1 MNARMHRP
9 RPTWPRIFLF
19 GLLLLPGSLAAQ
31 QTEWDAR
38 RVQMSRAALESL
50 LASYEEVDRSSA
62 YSDEL
67 RARARSERD
76 LVRSRLEN
84 GDFRVGDQIALVV
97 LGEEA
102 LSRTYTVEDGPLLR
116 LPEMGGVDLRGVLRS
131 ELEDV
136 VTRHLS
142 RYFHQA
148 NVRATS
154 TILITVTGSVANP
167 GFHMVEARRLITDV
181 LAEAGGLSGNAN
193 LEGIRIERG
202 DQRIWS
208 GEALQDAIIEGRTL
222 DELSLR
228 AGDQVIIPS
237 TQERSS
243 LATWAL
249 RIATPGFLLLL
260 IQQAF

>member
-1 MNARMHRP
+1 MQPRMHRP
-9 RPTWPRIFLF
+9 RFLRPGILLL
-19 GLLLLPGSLAAQ
+19 GLFLLPGSLPAQ

-38 RVQMSRAALESL
+38 RVQMSRSALESL

-67 RARARSERD
+67 RARARSEKD
-76 LVRSRLEN
+76 LVRGRLEN

-102 LSRTYTVEDGPLLR
+102 LSRTYTVEDGPTLR
-116 LPEMGGVDLRGVLRS
+116 LPEMGEVSLRGVLRS
-131 ELEDV
+131 ELESV
-136 VTRHLS
+136 ITKHLAM
-142 RYFHQA
+142 YFRDA

-167 GFHMVEARRLITDV
+167 GFHMVEARRLVTDV
-181 LAEAGGLSGNAN
+181 LAEAGGLSGNAD
-193 LEGIRIERG
+193 LKGIRIERG
-202 DQRIWS
+202 EERIWS
-208 GEALQDAIIEGRTL
+208 GDALQDAIIEGRTL

-228 AGDQVIIPS
+228 AGDHVFVPS
-237 TQERSS
+237 ETEGTG